1 MSYTAVDE
9 ALYKLDARRRVAAAL
24 RTVMIFFA
32 LVCLVGA
39 SVMAVIQL
47 RRIDDLN
54 IKITT
59 LGELSSVIYVYVLAI
74 AWGVG
79 GLIGFAFF
87 GWFALAWDHEASTL
101 RVITELEHARRRE
114 NS

>member
-1 MSYTAVDE
+1 MPYTAVDE
-9 ALYKLDARRRVAAAL
+9 ALYKLESRRKVAAAL

-39 SVMAVIQL
+39 SAMAVIQL
-47 RRIDDLN
+47 RRIDDMN
-54 IKITT
+54 IQITT

-79 GLIGFAFF
+79 GLVGFAFF
-87 GWFALAWDHEASTL
+87 GWFALAWNHEASTL
-101 RVITELEHARRRE
+101 RAVTELEQARRRE